1 MIRKL
6 FIAALIGLQ
15 STFGV
20 YAQVADL
27 LPMAL
32 QQFFDNNG
40 NPLTSGTVTFYVPNT
55 TTLKTTWQ
63 DANKAVVNPNPITL
77 NAGGKP
83 NTGKGIYGDGTYRQV
98 VKDRLN
104 NLVWDAV
111 TAPPGASTGTLVG
124 DGNLVGTILPWGGI
138 VAPNQYAFSYGQE
151 LNRVTYSDLLTAI
164 TIAAN
169 VICTNASNTLTGLSD
184 TTQIPVGAAIELT
197 CVPAGTTVVSKTGS
211 TVVLSN
217 PSNISLNTV
226 GTFFPY
232 GNGNGSTTFNV
243 PDLRDLVIAGRP
255 NMGGTDRGLLTTT
268 YYGVN
273 PAATGARGGNQNHT
287 LSVVELAAHTHPSST
302 LTDPG
307 HIHATTPAVPSVFSG
322 AGAVAPGAGG
332 TNTIAMTVN
341 SATTGIT
348 LSTNTGSQGSSTP
361 FATIQPTIT
370 LNYIIKI
377 IPDVNS
383 SSASGVA
390 SLGGMTG
397 VIACG
402 SGLLCTGNIVSIFN
416 SSTTLPIVS
425 GTAANI
431 ILTTGS
437 SLTSLSDGQEF
448 IFTPLFT
455 AAGVIPT
462 IAVDSVAAKTV
473 KGVDGYSFAVYYNI
487 QQGKPL
493 RVRYIASLD
502 VFAIVSPPTQFEDTP
517 FGHGRVKLQ
526 ASAATTLSI
535 SQEDGQGLMLWN
547 ATTSSWRMVRLPSIT
562 TGNIF
567 SGNNVVVNGV
577 AAQNLVNN
585 KLYSIYVT
593 NITPTNQY
601 DNILEFWQTYSGV
614 GVAAW
619 NPAICDVGIYCKP
632 TVAGG
637 IVGDPTRTFVG
648 TIWTGAGD
656 ISNAIT
662 PAATMGNLVY
672 AHFAS
677 SRWKF
682 GYQTTVVS
690 NAIASAV
697 LTTQT
702 APAISSVTEAISDS
716 PRYDAKANATCDTAG
731 AIASFRIS
739 ISGTSFNGAAFTA
752 TSPTYTAGVPSAGI
766 PVHLT
771 AAWESAPPMGF
782 YTAKTDIAVSVGSC
796 TFATDILGH
805 LSQ

>member
-151 LNRVTYSDLLTAI
+151 LNRVTYSDLLIAI

-197 CVPAGTTVVSKTGS
+197 CVPAGTTVVSKTAA
-211 TVVLSN
+211 TVVLNN

-268 YYGVN
+268 YYGAN
-273 PAATGARGGNQNHT
+273 PAATGARGGSQNHT
-287 LSVVELAAHTHPSST
+287 LSVAELAAHTHPSST

-307 HIHATTPAVPSVFSG
+307 HIHATTPATPSVFSG
-322 AGAVAPGAGG
+322 AGAVAPGAGA

-348 LSTNTGSQGSSTP
+348 LSANTGSQGSSTP

-377 IPDVNS
+377 TPDVNS

-402 SGLLCTGNIVSIFN
+402 TGLLCTGNVI
-416 SSTTLPIVS
+416 STL
-425 GTAANI
+425 
-431 ILTTGS
+431 
-437 SLTSLSDGQEF
+437 
-448 IFTPLFT
+448 
-455 AAGVIPT
+455 
-462 IAVDSVAAKTV
+462 
-473 KGVDGYSFAVYYNI
+473 
-487 QQGKPL
+487 
-493 RVRYIASLD
+493 
-502 VFAIVSPPTQFEDTP
+502 
-517 FGHGRVKLQ
+517 
-526 ASAATTLSI
+526 ASAAYNYFDRTVSADGTGTDISFLPPWIAPDGHTIDPSTCTSFKITMYGILNANYIDFGPQPMLQFSSNGTTFDITAGNYFSCVFAWGAN
-535 SQEDGQGLMLWN
+535 DLMTGPLCYEGAPHVGGFLHVDIN
-547 ATTSSWRMVRLPSIT
+547 GSPNLGYSGTVEIQSAGTIGALATDTTYQSVNQRAGGPFANVAHGYWIGNTGSNIRGVRIR
-562 TGNIF
+562 F
-567 SGNNVVVNGV
+567 SGTLPN
-577 AAQNLVNN
+577 
-585 KLYSIYVT
+585 
-593 NITPTNQY
+593 
-601 DNILEFWQTYSGV
+601 
-614 GVAAW
+614 
-619 NPAICDVGIYCKP
+619 
-632 TVAGG
+632 
-637 IVGDPTRTFVG
+637 
-648 TIWTGAGD
+648 
-656 ISNAIT
+656 
-662 PAATMGNLVY
+662 
-672 AHFAS
+672 
-677 SRWKF
+677 
-682 GYQTTVVS
+682 
-690 NAIASAV
+690 
-697 LTTQT
+697 
-702 APAISSVTEAISDS
+702 
-716 PRYDAKANATCDTAG
+716 
-731 AIASFRIS
+731 
-739 ISGTSFNGAAFTA
+739 ISGRA
-752 TSPTYTAGVPSAGI
+752 TL
-766 PVHLT
+766 H
-771 AAWESAPPMGF
+771 GF
-782 YTAKTDIAVSVGSC
+782 CG
-796 TFATDILGH
+796 
-805 LSQ
+805 